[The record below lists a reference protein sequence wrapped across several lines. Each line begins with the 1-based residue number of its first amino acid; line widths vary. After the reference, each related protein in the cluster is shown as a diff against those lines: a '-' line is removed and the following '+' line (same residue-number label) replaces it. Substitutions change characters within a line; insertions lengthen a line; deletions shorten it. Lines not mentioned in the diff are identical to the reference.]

1 MSVENYNMNINTVLS
16 WMLCLGLVNYQKIDV
31 TVFQNCLKFI
41 LFREFWNISNKPNYA
56 FSLYIYF
63 YLFIFYFYFF
73 ACFRASPAAYGSSQA
88 RVWIGAAAAGVCHS
102 HSNAGS
108 ELLSVNYT
116 TAHGNTGSLTHW
128 VRPGVELASSWILVG
143 AQWELLYLLLNQH
156 LMFLLLCLLVFSNYL
171 HSVSNWYYLL
181 LKESTLK
188 ME

>member
-16 WMLCLGLVNYQKIDV
+16 WMLCLGLGNYQKIDV

-88 RVWIGAAAAGVCHS
+88 RVWIGAAA
-102 HSNAGS
+102 
-108 ELLSVNYT
+108 
-116 TAHGNTGSLTHW
+116 TANTGSEPCLWPIPQLHYNLQPHLNPPSEARDRTCILPDTSW
-128 VRPGVELASSWILVG
+128 V
-143 AQWELLYLLLNQH
+143 
-156 LMFLLLCLLVFSNYL
+156 L
-171 HSVSNWYYLL
+171 HPLSHSGT
-181 LKESTLK
+181 S
-188 ME
+188 